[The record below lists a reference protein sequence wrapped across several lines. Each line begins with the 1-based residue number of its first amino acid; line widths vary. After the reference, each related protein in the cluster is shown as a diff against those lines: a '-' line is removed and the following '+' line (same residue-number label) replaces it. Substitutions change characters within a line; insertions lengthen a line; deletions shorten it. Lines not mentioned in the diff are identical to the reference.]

1 MAVLGSFIKQPI
13 EVQDYVID
21 FSTWLTG
28 LNDTVQSHTVAADT
42 GIVVDSSVMT
52 GGAVQIWLS
61 GGTNGVTYKITVT
74 LTTVQGRVKQSEF
87 KIKVKDY

>member
-1 MAVLGSFIKQPI
+1 MALLGKFVKQPI
-13 EVQDYVID
+13 EVQDYVVD

-28 LNDTVQSHTVAADT
+28 LNDTVQSHTVAAET
-42 GIVVDSSVMT
+42 GIVVNSSVMT

-61 GGTNGVTYKITVT
+61 GGTDGMTYKVTVT

-87 KIKVKDY
+87 KIKVKEY